1 MPWPSSSFHSQELVF
16 FFAKEDESL
25 LLYWSDPRGIYLNYK
40 TWRVRRLG
48 LQIQDDY
55 EVLVYL

>member
-1 MPWPSSSFHSQELVF
+1 MAFLVLPFSRASF

-48 LQIQDDY
+48 LEIQDDY